1 MASSTEIA
9 SNIPQV
15 TDGSESD
22 IDIAPGSDDLTKF
35 KEQFFA
41 KGAVSIR
48 EQLEQLAKQQEK
60 AVFEEAGDG
69 DNGNDE
75 QRSSPRK
82 ANETRKLLREE
93 STLEVSLSLF
103 LNCRYIADYRMT

>member
-22 IDIAPGSDDLTKF
+22 IVIAPGSDDLTKF

-60 AVFEEAGDG
+60 AIFDEPGDG
-69 DNGNDE
+69 ENGSE
-75 QRSSPRK
+75 ELRSSPGK
-82 ANETRKLLREE
+82 ANETPKLLGEQ
-93 STLEVSLSLF
+93 STFEVSLSLF
-103 LNCRYIADYRMT
+103 LN